1 MSRPDADAGARRLPF
16 GDDVVEA
23 VLAHMRDDHA
33 SDGVVIV
40 RRHGAPGATA
50 ALMLGFDALETTW
63 SVTDADGVEGVLT
76 VPWPAPITDRASVRR
91 QVVELFDGR

>member
-1 MSRPDADAGARRLPF
+1 VSRADADARRLPF

-23 VLAHMRDDHA
+23 VLVHMRDDHA

-50 ALMLGFDALETTW
+50 ALMLGFDAL
-63 SVTDADGVEGVLT
+63 
-76 VPWPAPITDRASVRR
+76 
-91 QVVELFDGR
+91 